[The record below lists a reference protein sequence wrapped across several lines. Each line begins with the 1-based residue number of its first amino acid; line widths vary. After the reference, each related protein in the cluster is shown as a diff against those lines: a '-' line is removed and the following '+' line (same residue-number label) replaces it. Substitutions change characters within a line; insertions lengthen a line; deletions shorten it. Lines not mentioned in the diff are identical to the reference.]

1 MLGRTLYGKVAA
13 LLLGLFLFL
22 GLFYLI
28 LTMVTT
34 RAFIR
39 EVDQRL
45 NVRLASYL
53 VSKNSFI
60 QEDKVNERALKES
73 FESLMK
79 INPDI
84 ELYLLDRKGRIL
96 SFAAP
101 PGRVKREYVS
111 LAPIDRF
118 LSGTGTLPITGDDPR
133 NPGERKVFSAATFPE
148 GGPAKGYLYVILG
161 SEEHDTLVD
170 MLGSSYILRL
180 STGILIAGLLF
191 SLAAGLF
198 LFYLLTRRL
207 RELTREVEEF
217 KESNFLGAL
226 PKETSGAFGKS
237 DEIDRLSHVF
247 RDMSQ
252 RIGSQLREIHQA
264 DSLRREMLSNISHD
278 LRTPLASLRGYIET
292 VHLKG
297 EEISGDERRG
307 YLETALKHADRMDKR
322 VSELF
327 ELAKLEAEETRPQP
341 EPFHLGEL
349 VQDMVLKFDL
359 TARKVGV
366 MLNTDFPRDLPNV
379 YADLFLI
386 EKAIENLV
394 ANAIRYT
401 GDDGGN
407 VLITLSP
414 EEGGVL
420 VEVSDD
426 GPGIKA
432 EDLPYV
438 FDRFYRA
445 SRDEGKDPERSGL
458 GLAITRRIVELHG
471 STIAVKSEMGSGTT
485 FTFMLSTSVST

>member
-1 MLGRTLYGKVAA
+1 MLGKTLYGKVAA

-60 QEDKVNERALKES
+60 RKGKVNDRALKES

-101 PGRVKREYVS
+101 PGRVKRESVS

-118 LSGTGTLPITGDDPR
+118 LSGTGSLPITGDDPR

-161 SEEHDTLVD
+161 SEEHDTMVD

-217 KESNFLGAL
+217 KESDFLGAL
-226 PKETSGAFGKS
+226 PEETSVAFGKS

-264 DSLRREMLSNISHD
+264 DSLRREMLGNISHD
-278 LRTPLASLRGYIET
+278 LRTPLAFLRGYIHT
-292 VHLKG
+292 VHLQKTFTRTG
-297 EEISGDERRG
+297 HGGLESSPVQCRQRG
-307 YLETALKHADRMDKR
+307 QHRPLATEHRGI
-322 VSELF
+322 
-327 ELAKLEAEETRPQP
+327 LAKNQDLWHKITTGRSQRVFDEASP
-341 EPFHLGEL
+341 
-349 VQDMVLKFDL
+349 
-359 TARKVGV
+359 
-366 MLNTDFPRDLPNV
+366 
-379 YADLFLI
+379 
-386 EKAIENLV
+386 
-394 ANAIRYT
+394 
-401 GDDGGN
+401 
-407 VLITLSP
+407 P
-414 EEGGVL
+414 EEAQ
-420 VEVSDD
+420 EVSSVTA
-426 GPGIKA
+426 I
-432 EDLPYV
+432 LPYRV
-438 FDRFYRA
+438 PA
-445 SRDEGKDPERSGL
+445 SSSL
-458 GLAITRRIVELHG
+458 L
-471 STIAVKSEMGSGTT
+471 
-485 FTFMLSTSVST
+485 